1 MTAVLI
7 IAAITIGLAV
17 LTVIGMAGSVIMVRL
32 LPQKPPPSVEIL
44 RERYARGE
52 ISEEQFDEMRRHL
65 AA

>member
-17 LTVIGMAGSVIMVRL
+17 LTVIGMAGSVIMARFM
-32 LPQKPPPSVEIL
+32 PRRPSRSLEIL